1 MQQFQKGA
9 EMMVHS
15 QALLASRIANL
26 KAANNA
32 ASERKE
38 RKKKRIQKGGTL
50 LQAEAE
56 VIIAKREVAEQVVKE
71 RREERR
77 QAGVTR
83 QSTPRCKGCGNTRH
97 NMRTCGRDAA
107 ELGK

>member
-9 EMMVHS
+9 KIIVHS
-15 QALLASRIANL
+15 QALLAGRIADL
-26 KAANNA
+26 EVANNA

-56 VIIAKREVAEQVVKE
+56 VIIAEREVAEQVVEE

-83 QSTPRCKGCGNTRH
+83 RSTPRCKGCGNTGH

-107 ELGK
+107 ESGK